1 MSLTKGIINMLEA
14 REAHVGPFCLW
25 KHTTNYKLIF
35 SLHIYMFCPHTWANQ
50 DATDCPASASF

>member
-14 REAHVGPFCLW
+14 LEAHVGPFCFW
-25 KHTTNYKLIF
+25 SHTTNYKLIF

-50 DATDCPASASF
+50 DAPDCPASPSF